1 MAGEWLNGPV
11 GRGAEHRVLR
21 HGCRT
26 VLVVVPFLVAGTR
39 LMDVLPLLESDHRV
53 LVVFSV
59 APAPNR
65 AICHGTEEFLRMNS
79 CLVLPWEQAVQHEFD
94 LVLAASAHGLVE
106 VHGKSLLVPHGA
118 GAVRPLLRS
127 RSAGAVAAPTH
138 ALDREA
144 LMSRGRV
151 VPHVLAL
158 SHDAELDVLRTS
170 CPEALPSAAVVG
182 DVCYDRLLASIP
194 FRARYREAFGVART
208 DRLVVVSSTWQPE
221 STLGS
226 QPDLVDR
233 LLCSL
238 PRRGYRVAAV
248 VHPTV
253 WSVHGHWQ
261 VRTWFADCLRAGL
274 VLLPPDEGWRAALV
288 AADLV
293 IGDHGSVTRY
303 GAAIG
308 LPVITTALPAD
319 RLRPGGAM
327 ALLARHAPRLL
338 ADRPLRRQVDVAMA
352 AERGWQGGVSAHLT
366 SHPGRAGERLR
377 AAMYA
382 VLGIAEPDRAVP
394 CSPVPLPRPVAC
406 EASWWLDGRDV

>member
-39 LMDVLPLLESDHRV
+39 LMDLLPLLESDHRV
-53 LVVFSV
+53 MVVFSV

-65 AICHGTEEFLRMNS
+65 AICHGAEEFLRAHS
-79 CLVLPWEQAVQHEFD
+79 CLVLPWEQAVHHEFD
-94 LVLAASAHGLVE
+94 LVLAASPHGLTE
-106 VHGKSLLVPHGA
+106 VHGKPLLVPHGA

-127 RSAGAVAAPTH
+127 RSAGAGAAPTH

-151 VPHVLAL
+151 VPHVVAL
-158 SHDAELDVLRTS
+158 SHHAELDVLRET
-170 CPEALPSAAVVG
+170 CPEAAPSAAVVG
-182 DVCYDRLLASIP
+182 DICFDRLLASIP
-194 FRARYREAFGVART
+194 FRARYREAFGLTRGEK
-208 DRLVVVSSTWQPE
+208 LVVVSSTWQPE

-226 QPDLVDR
+226 RPDLVD
-233 LLCSL
+233 LLLDAL
-238 PRRGYRVAAV
+238 PRNGYRVAAV

-261 VRTWFADCLRAGL
+261 VRAWFADCLRAGL
-274 VLLPPDEGWRAALV
+274 ILLPPDEGWRAALV

-293 IGDHGSVTRY
+293 IGDYGSVTRY

-308 LPVITTALPAD
+308 VPVMTTTLPED

-327 ALLARHAPRLL
+327 ALLHRHAPRLL
-338 ADRPLRRQVDVAMA
+338 ACRPLRAQVDA
-352 AERGWQGGVSAHLT
+352 ARSVCRAWQDEVSGHLT
-366 SHPGRAGERLR
+366 SHPGRAGEHLR
-377 AAMYA
+377 RAMYE
-382 VLGIAEPDRAVP
+382 LLRLDEPARAVP
-394 CSPVPLPRPVAC
+394 CSPVPLPRPVHG
-406 EASWWLDGRDV
+406 ESSWWT